1 MANIRRVPFDHPNLR
16 IAEYIFSWKDGR
28 VRKVLP
34 GEICSLGKS
43 PNMISVVFKNLD
55 EKRILSLLF
64 PDGAMAAEIV
74 EFALDEMPA
83 ISEILRFFADK
94 TTRDTEIVL
103 SNYSQARAFQ
113 NIGFIFTRETIVN
126 YSKFKKMVARYVPE
140 TLTREQS
147 NLPFQVKMLRARR
160 M

>member
-1 MANIRRVPFDHPNLR
+1 MANIRRVPFEHENLR

-34 GEICSLGKS
+34 GEICSLGRS
-43 PNMISVVFKNLD
+43 PNMISVVFKNSD
-55 EKRILSLLF
+55 DKRILSLLF
-64 PDGAMAAEIV
+64 PDGAAPAEIV
-74 EFALDEMPA
+74 EFAVDEMHA
-83 ISEILRFFADK
+83 ISDILRLFADK
-94 TTRDTEIVL
+94 TTRDVEIVL

-113 NIGFIFTRETIVN
+113 SAGFIFTRETIVN

-140 TLTREQS
+140 TITREQS
-147 NLPFQVKMLRARR
+147 SLPFQVRMLRARR